1 MFLTKYLCRQHYLRG
16 GFSNWIRDKK
26 FIAYSSR
33 LRKLNKYQ
41 KTNLVKIIKILKNY
55 KKNLISKK
63 TNYNFN
69 NIKKKLLLAGV
80 RKVEYVEPIDLKTL
94 KKPKKNKYNLFFS
107 FHIGKVRFIDNF

>member
-1 MFLTKYLCRQHYLRG
+1 MLEIIKPQKILLGEKDFQQLFLIKKHIEKNRINTKVISCKT
-16 GFSNWIRDKK
+16 IRDKK

-80 RKVEYVEPIDLKTL
+80 RNV
-94 KKPKKNKYNLFFS
+94 
-107 FHIGKVRFIDNF
+107 